1 MKSLRK
7 INRTHKKRNTNKKT
21 QRRYRRSKRV
31 TQKGGILGFT
41 GKERRAKCSYSQGN
55 DLLNLDGVI
64 HEVFHQLNKIKN
76 WTGKTKTTYFGANPE
91 KKVKLHKDRLD
102 ASLRQLDCGM
112 LKTLPAIYEYVQ
124 EKRLQQPTNNELIS
138 GGEGPLSVIPTKV
151 DVRGIIDNIN
161 AKTKEQFPEKLP
173 LYTIKSDETTPII
186 ETKTEE
192 EENLPDDDDEPYG
205 DQEENT
211 DVVGIFKLIK
221 DYLIELSS
229 ECSKE
234 MFLDAEN
241 NVVQDKN
248 KHIEDLILQFNEEHL
263 NDIKKEICDKKD
275 IESKKNLDILFAM
288 RGNPNPKNM
297 RITRHGPSC
306 NNIAS
311 ANKTMEPNLTDM
323 GIERLMRYKL
333 EDQESFANK
342 FNSSHIFV
350 SPLIRT
356 WMTAIILYGFNRNML
371 NKSRAN
377 SKDITLLISPYL
389 KEHFQA
395 GLKTG
400 NFPIDLQYQIDR
412 IVKFLNYLYEICGD
426 NDIYNQN
433 ELVKK
438 ITIQFPMMKNNKKGF
453 GNIEI
458 TRNSN
463 SNEYK
468 VAKSSASDKKFDL
481 YGLRNWSKSYFK
493 STSASLFGYFTK
505 PNTESK
511 ESYENKYGYV
521 FDGEIGD
528 FIKWLYL
535 HREALKPYLK
545 QPTIH
550 IVAHSNLMKSGMKS
564 INKYLE
570 DKGKKVHE
578 LTKNITDTNA
588 WTLKIQDFNYENII
602 IHPGIPKKE
611 KGDPSW
617 AYNYQCSDDK
627 NVRRKLT
634 KIVVK
639 KGKPKPSP

>member
-1 MKSLRK
+1 MKTLRK
-7 INRTHKKRNTNKKT
+7 INRTHKKRNKNKKT
-21 QRRYRRSKRV
+21 QRRYRRNKRV
-31 TQKGGILGFT
+31 TQKGGLLGFT

-76 WTGKTKTTYFGANPE
+76 WIGKKKSNPFGANPE

-112 LKTLPAIYEYVQ
+112 LKTLLEICHYVKTKGQ
-124 EKRLQQPTNNELIS
+124 DKTYTGGDPHIVPTVGDPHIVHTD
-138 GGEGPLSVIPTKV
+138 GDPHIVHTDG
-151 DVRGIIDNIN
+151 VRGIIDRIN
-161 AKTKEQFPEKLP
+161 AKTKEPFSEKLP
-173 LYTIKSDETTPII
+173 SYTIKRDDKSDETTPII

-192 EENLPDDDDEPYG
+192 EKKLPDDDDEPYD

-211 DVVGIFKLIK
+211 DVVGLFKLIK

-275 IESKKNLDILFAM
+275 IESKKNLDILSAM

-311 ANKTMEPNLTDM
+311 APKLQKTMEPNLTDM

-342 FNSSHIFV
+342 FNSTHIFV

-356 WMTAIILYGFNRNML
+356 WMTAIILYGFNRNMV
-371 NKSRAN
+371 NKGEAN

-458 TRNSN
+458 THDGNKYTVGES
-463 SNEYK
+463 
-468 VAKSSASDKKFDL
+468 SDKTFDL

-505 PNTESK
+505 PNTQSK
-511 ESYENKYGYV
+511 ENYEDKYGYV

-545 QPTIH
+545 QPAIH

-578 LTKNITDTNA
+578 LTKKITDTNA

-611 KGDPSW
+611 KGDPKW
-617 AYNYQCSDDK
+617 DK
-627 NVRRKLT
+627 NTQCNKSN
-634 KIVVK
+634 KSK
-639 KGKPKPSP
+639 KS

>member
-41 GKERRAKCSYSQGN
+41 GKERRAKCSYRQGN

-76 WTGKTKTTYFGANPE
+76 WKGQKKTTYFGANPE

-112 LKTLPAIYEYVQ
+112 LKTLLEICHYVKTKGQ
-124 EKRLQQPTNNELIS
+124 DKTYT
-138 GGEGPLSVIPTKV
+138 GGEGPFAPPPSVV
-151 DVRGIIDNIN
+151 DPGYVDPGYVKREAKRIN
-161 AKTKEQFPEKLP
+161 EVNKPLTEVPFPEKLP
-173 LYTIKSDETTPII
+173 SYIIKRDDKSDVSTSII
-186 ETKTEE
+186 ETKPEE
-192 EENLPDDDDEPYG
+192 EKELPDDDDEPYD

-211 DVVGIFKLIK
+211 DVVGLFKLIK

-275 IESKKNLDILFAM
+275 IESKKNLDILSAM
-288 RGNPNPKNM
+288 RGNPNPINM

-311 ANKTMEPNLTDM
+311 ATKLQKTMEPNLTDM

-342 FNSSHIFV
+342 FNSTHIFV
-350 SPLIRT
+350 SPLLRT
-356 WMTAIILYGFNRNML
+356 WMTAIILYGFNRNMV
-371 NKSRAN
+371 NKGEAN

-412 IVKFLNYLYEICGD
+412 IVKFLNDLYEICGD

-463 SNEYK
+463 SNEYT

-578 LTKNITDTNA
+578 LTKKITDTNA

-611 KGDPSW
+611 KGDPKW
-617 AYNYQCSDDK
+617 DK
-627 NVRRKLT
+627 NIQCNT
-634 KIVVK
+634 K
-639 KGKPKPSP
+639 

>member
-41 GKERRAKCSYSQGN
+41 GKERRAKCSYRQDN
-55 DLLNLDGVI
+55 ELLNLDGVI

-76 WTGKTKTTYFGANPE
+76 WKGQKKTTYFGANPE

-112 LKTLPAIYEYVQ
+112 LKTLPAICEYVQ
-124 EKRLQQPTNNELIS
+124 EKRLQQSTNNDLHI
-138 GGEGPLSVIPTKV
+138 GGDPDIVPPGFVKNLTEIYNKKSKNPIEITTEVPL
-151 DVRGIIDNIN
+151 
-161 AKTKEQFPEKLP
+161 PEKSLP
-173 LYTIKSDETTPII
+173 YNNKIDSDDESAVTTSII
-186 ETKTEE
+186 ETKKEE
-192 EENLPDDDDEPYG
+192 EKKLPDDDDKFN
-205 DQEENT
+205 DDEEEEKI
-211 DVVGIFKLIK
+211 DVVGVFNVIK
-221 DYLIELSS
+221 AYLIELSS

-248 KHIEDLILQFNEEHL
+248 KHIEDLILQFNKEHL
-263 NDIKKEICDKKD
+263 NAIINNICDKKD
-275 IESKKNLDILFAM
+275 IESKKNLDILSAM

-311 ANKTMEPNLTDM
+311 APKLQKTMEPNLTDM

-342 FNSSHIFV
+342 FNSTHIFV

-356 WMTAIILYGFNRNML
+356 WMTAIILYGFNRNMV
-371 NKSRAN
+371 NKGEAN

-412 IVKFLNYLYEICGD
+412 IVKFLNDLYEKYSVKG
-426 NDIYNQN
+426 IYEQK

-458 TRNSN
+458 TRDSN
-463 SNEYK
+463 SNKYTVGE
-468 VAKSSASDKKFDL
+468 SSDKTFDL

-570 DKGKKVHE
+570 DKGKKVHK
-578 LTKNITDTNA
+578 LDTDVTATNA
-588 WTLKIQDFNYENII
+588 WTLKIQDFNYENIT
-602 IHPGIPKKE
+602 IHAGIPKKE
-611 KGDPSW
+611 KGDPKW
-617 AYNYQCSDDK
+617 DK
-627 NVRRKLT
+627 NIQCKT
-634 KIVVK
+634 K
-639 KGKPKPSP
+639 

>member
-1 MKSLRK
+1 MKNLRK

-21 QRRYRRSKRV
+21 QRRYGRNKRV
-31 TQKGGILGFT
+31 TQKGGLLGFT

-76 WTGKTKTTYFGANPE
+76 WMGKKKSNPFGANPE

-112 LKTLPAIYEYVQ
+112 LKTLLEICHYVKTKGQ
-124 EKRLQQPTNNELIS
+124 DKTYT
-138 GGEGPLSVIPTKV
+138 GGDPDIVPRPVIPSEFAI
-151 DVRGIIDNIN
+151 DVQSRIKDIN
-161 AKTKEQFPEKLP
+161 AKTSEQLP
-173 LYTIKSDETTPII
+173 LKSNNYKKEVSTHHSIKPES
-186 ETKTEE
+186 KEE
-192 EENLPDDDDEPYG
+192 EEKKLPDDDDEPYD

-211 DVVGIFKLIK
+211 DVVGLFKLIK

-275 IESKKNLDILFAM
+275 IESKKNLDILSAM

-323 GIERLMRYKL
+323 GIERLMKYKL

-356 WMTAIILYGFNRNML
+356 WMTAIILYGFNRNMM
-371 NKSRAN
+371 NKNQDN

-389 KEHFQA
+389 KEHFQV

-400 NFPIDLQYQIDR
+400 NFPIDLEYQIDR

-458 TRNSN
+458 THDGNKYTVGES
-463 SNEYK
+463 
-468 VAKSSASDKKFDL
+468 SDKTFDL

-505 PNTESK
+505 PNTQSK
-511 ESYENKYGYV
+511 ENYEDKYGYV

-545 QPTIH
+545 QPAIH

-578 LTKNITDTNA
+578 LTKKITDTNA

-634 KIVVK
+634 KIVKRDK
-639 KGKPKPSP
+639 KDKTKPSP